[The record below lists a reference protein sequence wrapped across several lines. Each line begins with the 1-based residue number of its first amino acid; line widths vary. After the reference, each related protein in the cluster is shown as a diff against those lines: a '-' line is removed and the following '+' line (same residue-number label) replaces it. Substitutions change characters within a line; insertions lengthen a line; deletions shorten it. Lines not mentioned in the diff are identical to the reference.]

1 MPHLVDLSGIS
12 NIIEKQMDQISLIT
26 ILSLAIV
33 YFLLRPYYLK
43 DIVNYE
49 YKTIADILAFLF
61 LSWVVSTVLG
71 LILAMNLV
79 PIWWKLKSR
88 KSAHNDQR
96 NFINSSDAGTRIQ
109 TGFFYVRIAYPKL
122 NRSTTNHINM
132 EEPGNQLIDL
142 NYWIT

>member
-1 MPHLVDLSGIS
+1 MRHLVNLSGIS
-12 NIIEKQMDQISLIT
+12 NILEKEMNQISLIT
-26 ILSLAIV
+26 ILSIAIV

-79 PIWWKLKSR
+79 PI
-88 KSAHNDQR
+88 
-96 NFINSSDAGTRIQ
+96 
-109 TGFFYVRIAYPKL
+109 
-122 NRSTTNHINM
+122 
-132 EEPGNQLIDL
+132 
-142 NYWIT
+142 

>member
-1 MPHLVDLSGIS
+1 MHHLVDLSGIS
-12 NIIEKQMDQISLIT
+12 NSIEKQMDQISLIT
-26 ILSLAIV
+26 ILSIAIV

-79 PIWWKLKSR
+79 PI
-88 KSAHNDQR
+88 
-96 NFINSSDAGTRIQ
+96 
-109 TGFFYVRIAYPKL
+109 
-122 NRSTTNHINM
+122 
-132 EEPGNQLIDL
+132 
-142 NYWIT
+142 

>member
-1 MPHLVDLSGIS
+1 MHHLVDLSGIS

-26 ILSLAIV
+26 ILSIAIV

-79 PIWWKLKSR
+79 PR
-88 KSAHNDQR
+88 
-96 NFINSSDAGTRIQ
+96 
-109 TGFFYVRIAYPKL
+109 
-122 NRSTTNHINM
+122 
-132 EEPGNQLIDL
+132 
-142 NYWIT
+142 

>member
-1 MPHLVDLSGIS
+1 MRHLVNLSGIS
-12 NIIEKQMDQISLIT
+12 NILEREMDQISLIT
-26 ILSLAIV
+26 ILSIAIV

-79 PIWWKLKSR
+79 P
-88 KSAHNDQR
+88 
-96 NFINSSDAGTRIQ
+96 
-109 TGFFYVRIAYPKL
+109 V
-122 NRSTTNHINM
+122 
-132 EEPGNQLIDL
+132 E
-142 NYWIT
+142 

>member
-1 MPHLVDLSGIS
+1 MHHLVDLSGIS

-26 ILSLAIV
+26 ILSIAIV

-79 PIWWKLKSR
+79 PI
-88 KSAHNDQR
+88 Q
-96 NFINSSDAGTRIQ
+96 
-109 TGFFYVRIAYPKL
+109 
-122 NRSTTNHINM
+122 
-132 EEPGNQLIDL
+132 
-142 NYWIT
+142 

>member
-1 MPHLVDLSGIS
+1 MQHLVDLSGTS

-26 ILSLAIV
+26 ILSIAIV

-79 PIWWKLKSR
+79 PI
-88 KSAHNDQR
+88 
-96 NFINSSDAGTRIQ
+96 
-109 TGFFYVRIAYPKL
+109 
-122 NRSTTNHINM
+122 
-132 EEPGNQLIDL
+132 
-142 NYWIT
+142 

>member
-1 MPHLVDLSGIS
+1 MQHPVDLSDIS

-26 ILSLAIV
+26 ILSIAIV

-79 PIWWKLKSR
+79 PI
-88 KSAHNDQR
+88 
-96 NFINSSDAGTRIQ
+96 
-109 TGFFYVRIAYPKL
+109 
-122 NRSTTNHINM
+122 
-132 EEPGNQLIDL
+132 
-142 NYWIT
+142 

>member
-1 MPHLVDLSGIS
+1 MHHLVDLSGIS

-26 ILSLAIV
+26 ILSIAIV

-43 DIVNYE
+43 DIVDYE

-79 PIWWKLKSR
+79 PI
-88 KSAHNDQR
+88 
-96 NFINSSDAGTRIQ
+96 
-109 TGFFYVRIAYPKL
+109 
-122 NRSTTNHINM
+122 
-132 EEPGNQLIDL
+132 
-142 NYWIT
+142 

>member
-1 MPHLVDLSGIS
+1 MNLSDISGIL
-12 NIIEKQMDQISLIT
+12 EKKMDQLSLIT
-26 ILSLAIV
+26 ILSIAIV

-79 PIWWKLKSR
+79 PI
-88 KSAHNDQR
+88 
-96 NFINSSDAGTRIQ
+96 
-109 TGFFYVRIAYPKL
+109 
-122 NRSTTNHINM
+122 
-132 EEPGNQLIDL
+132 
-142 NYWIT
+142 

>member
-1 MPHLVDLSGIS
+1 MHHLVDLSDIS

-26 ILSLAIV
+26 ILSIAIV

-49 YKTIADILAFLF
+49 YKTIADIRAFLF

-79 PIWWKLKSR
+79 PI
-88 KSAHNDQR
+88 
-96 NFINSSDAGTRIQ
+96 
-109 TGFFYVRIAYPKL
+109 
-122 NRSTTNHINM
+122 
-132 EEPGNQLIDL
+132 
-142 NYWIT
+142 

>member
-1 MPHLVDLSGIS
+1 MQHLVDLSGTS

-26 ILSLAIV
+26 ILSIAVV

-79 PIWWKLKSR
+79 PI
-88 KSAHNDQR
+88 
-96 NFINSSDAGTRIQ
+96 
-109 TGFFYVRIAYPKL
+109 
-122 NRSTTNHINM
+122 
-132 EEPGNQLIDL
+132 
-142 NYWIT
+142 

>member
-1 MPHLVDLSGIS
+1 MHHLVDLSGTN
-12 NIIEKQMDQISLIT
+12 NITEKQMDQISLIT
-26 ILSLAIV
+26 ILSIEIV

-79 PIWWKLKSR
+79 PI
-88 KSAHNDQR
+88 
-96 NFINSSDAGTRIQ
+96 
-109 TGFFYVRIAYPKL
+109 
-122 NRSTTNHINM
+122 
-132 EEPGNQLIDL
+132 
-142 NYWIT
+142 

>member
-1 MPHLVDLSGIS
+1 MHHLVDLSGIS

-26 ILSLAIV
+26 ILSIAIV

-71 LILAMNLV
+71 LILAMNLG
-79 PIWWKLKSR
+79 PI
-88 KSAHNDQR
+88 
-96 NFINSSDAGTRIQ
+96 
-109 TGFFYVRIAYPKL
+109 
-122 NRSTTNHINM
+122 
-132 EEPGNQLIDL
+132 
-142 NYWIT
+142 

>member
-1 MPHLVDLSGIS
+1 MPHLLNLSGIS
-12 NIIEKQMDQISLIT
+12 NILKKKMDQISLIT
-26 ILSLAIV
+26 ILSIAIV

-79 PIWWKLKSR
+79 PI
-88 KSAHNDQR
+88 
-96 NFINSSDAGTRIQ
+96 
-109 TGFFYVRIAYPKL
+109 
-122 NRSTTNHINM
+122 
-132 EEPGNQLIDL
+132 
-142 NYWIT
+142 

>member
-1 MPHLVDLSGIS
+1 MHHLVDLSGIN

-26 ILSLAIV
+26 ILSIAIV

-79 PIWWKLKSR
+79 PI
-88 KSAHNDQR
+88 
-96 NFINSSDAGTRIQ
+96 
-109 TGFFYVRIAYPKL
+109 
-122 NRSTTNHINM
+122 
-132 EEPGNQLIDL
+132 
-142 NYWIT
+142 

>member
-1 MPHLVDLSGIS
+1 MHHLVDLSDII

-26 ILSLAIV
+26 IFSITIV

-61 LSWVVSTVLG
+61 LSWVISTVLG

-79 PIWWKLKSR
+79 PI
-88 KSAHNDQR
+88 
-96 NFINSSDAGTRIQ
+96 
-109 TGFFYVRIAYPKL
+109 
-122 NRSTTNHINM
+122 
-132 EEPGNQLIDL
+132 
-142 NYWIT
+142 

>member
-1 MPHLVDLSGIS
+1 VVSATFS
-12 NIIEKQMDQISLIT
+12 REKMNQISLIT
-26 ILSLAIV
+26 ILSIAIV

-79 PIWWKLKSR
+79 PI
-88 KSAHNDQR
+88 
-96 NFINSSDAGTRIQ
+96 
-109 TGFFYVRIAYPKL
+109 
-122 NRSTTNHINM
+122 
-132 EEPGNQLIDL
+132 
-142 NYWIT
+142 

>member
-1 MPHLVDLSGIS
+1 MNLSGIS
-12 NIIEKQMDQISLIT
+12 NILEKEMDQISLIT
-26 ILSLAIV
+26 ILSIAIV

-79 PIWWKLKSR
+79 PI
-88 KSAHNDQR
+88 
-96 NFINSSDAGTRIQ
+96 
-109 TGFFYVRIAYPKL
+109 
-122 NRSTTNHINM
+122 
-132 EEPGNQLIDL
+132 
-142 NYWIT
+142 

>member
-12 NIIEKQMDQISLIT
+12 NIIETQMDQISLIT
-26 ILSLAIV
+26 ILSIAIV

-79 PIWWKLKSR
+79 PI
-88 KSAHNDQR
+88 
-96 NFINSSDAGTRIQ
+96 
-109 TGFFYVRIAYPKL
+109 
-122 NRSTTNHINM
+122 
-132 EEPGNQLIDL
+132 
-142 NYWIT
+142 

>member
-1 MPHLVDLSGIS
+1 MHHLVDLSGIS
-12 NIIEKQMDQISLIT
+12 NILEKKMDQISLIT
-26 ILSLAIV
+26 ILSIAIV

-79 PIWWKLKSR
+79 PI
-88 KSAHNDQR
+88 
-96 NFINSSDAGTRIQ
+96 
-109 TGFFYVRIAYPKL
+109 
-122 NRSTTNHINM
+122 
-132 EEPGNQLIDL
+132 
-142 NYWIT
+142 

>member
-1 MPHLVDLSGIS
+1 MHHLVDLSGIS

-26 ILSLAIV
+26 IFSITIV

-61 LSWVVSTVLG
+61 LSWIVSTVLG

-79 PIWWKLKSR
+79 P
-88 KSAHNDQR
+88 A
-96 NFINSSDAGTRIQ
+96 
-109 TGFFYVRIAYPKL
+109 
-122 NRSTTNHINM
+122 
-132 EEPGNQLIDL
+132 
-142 NYWIT
+142 